1 MSATTTTALPPRLAF
16 LRGEITPD
24 SGEWGPARVGRTY
37 RDHGYDAP
45 KGTTHA
51 ADLRRLHRMGLLDQ
65 HNRPGGQYYVAK
77 GAS

>member
-1 MSATTTTALPPRLAF
+1 MSTTTALPPRLAF

-51 ADLRRLHRMGLLDQ
+51 ADLKRLHRMGLLDQ
-65 HNRPGGQYYVAK
+65 HETRK
-77 GAS
+77 GRHYTPRGTA